1 MHVLVQQVGRDDRQL
16 VRLEVEVLQLA
27 QVVQARLTDLSYL
40 VVVQRE
46 PEQLLQR
53 LQGRLWENSHRKTKA
68 DLQTLEGSSDV
79 FEGEVIQG
87 VEVVER

>member
-53 LQGRLWENSHRKTKA
+53 LQGRLWENSHRETKA

-79 FEGEVIQG
+79 FEGEIIQG

>member
-27 QVVQARLTDLSYL
+27 QVVQACLTDLSYL

-53 LQGRLWENSHRKTKA
+53 LQGRLWENSHRETKA

-79 FEGEVIQG
+79 FEGEIIQG